1 MQLDQVQLV
10 DVDQFR
16 LRLPPVIGL
25 KVVRQDRDEVLGD
38 DDVELDGV
46 SAALRRLSREENV
59 IQVLE
64 LLGSKA
70 AASATDSFL
79 LYVFGTCASATC
91 NTRQMNI
98 TYLSHLSDRTQVPKL
113 LSSIGPPYGGR
124 L

>member
-16 LRLPPVIGL
+16 LRLPPVLGL

-59 IQVLE
+59 IKVLE
-64 LLGSKA
+64 LLGSKILRE
-70 AASATDSFL
+70 FL
-79 LYVFGTCASATC
+79 FGTCASATC
-91 NTRQMNI
+91 N
-98 TYLSHLSDRTQVPKL
+98 
-113 LSSIGPPYGGR
+113 
-124 L
+124 